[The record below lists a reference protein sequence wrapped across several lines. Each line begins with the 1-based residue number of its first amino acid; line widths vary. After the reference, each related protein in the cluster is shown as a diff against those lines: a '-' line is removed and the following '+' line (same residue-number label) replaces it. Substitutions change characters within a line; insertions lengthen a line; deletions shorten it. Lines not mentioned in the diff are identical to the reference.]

1 MKKIFNLFV
10 IALICC
16 LASCK
21 EDVDLV
27 DPGTPTNPEKAI
39 EGVYSGVMT
48 RTVRTTGVSESA
60 NAVLTIAPTEDRYVA
75 NITISC
81 PDFDIN
87 LSSVANVL
95 PSQGDY
101 SYFNNL
107 SGNTLGALFTGTV
120 SQDVKDASLGY
131 SLTVREGRKT
141 TTYDFLFEGTK

>member
-1 MKKIFNLFV
+1 MV
-10 IALICC
+10 CC

-21 EDVDLV
+21 EDVGLV

-39 EGVYSGVMT
+39 EGVYSGVLT
-48 RTVRTTGVSESA
+48 RTVRTTGASESA
-60 NAVLTIAPTEDRYVA
+60 DAVLTIVPTDERYVA

-81 PDFDIN
+81 PDFDVN

-95 PSQGDY
+95 PTQSDY

-107 SGNTLGALFTGTV
+107 AGNTLGTLFTGTV
-120 SQDVKDASLGY
+120 SKEVKDATLGY
-131 SLTVREGRKT
+131 SLTIREGRKT